1 MFGTPEQKERW
12 LRLATIWTGTNEIMN
27 LIIQHEYYQEVL
39 PSRPGVRDVEAD
51 SAATEKEF

>member
-1 MFGTPEQKERW
+1 LFGTPEQKERW

-39 PSRPGVRDVEAD
+39 PSRPGVRDVE
-51 SAATEKEF
+51 EKEF